1 MMSLL
6 WPLTAPITALTR
18 MPWLLN
24 FWTKE
29 PHRSSILERPD
40 GVHLIQERGAQSC
53 LSPERH
59 PPHSMRVLKLRRHW
73 KP

>member
-1 MMSLL
+1 MMSVP

-29 PHRSSILERPD
+29 PHRSSNP
-40 GVHLIQERGAQSC
+40 GTT
-53 LSPERH
+53 
-59 PPHSMRVLKLRRHW
+59 
-73 KP
+73 